1 MLADEMDVPTFAQL
15 VDWIEGKLSATEAT
29 AVQAAVDAAA
39 ARGDEELLATVAWLR
54 AFRAATTDL
63 TLLSPPEG
71 ARDRVLRMFEQRQ
84 QNRTDTVTSPSGL
97 WRRLIATFTRTI
109 GTEQAIAGARGAPVQ
124 ARRRQMTFECELA
137 DIVLN
142 THRREDV
149 YRLSGQVLARTAL
162 DVSTWIAELTRLTDS
177 DPALDAEGSSGTITF
192 TDDLGEF
199 TYEAVEPGRYAM
211 TLIAPALEIHIE
223 PIELS

>member
-1 MLADEMDVPTFAQL
+1 MADGMETPTFAQL
-15 VDWIEGKLSATEAT
+15 ADWIEGKLSATEAA

-54 AFRAATTDL
+54 AFRAAAADL
-63 TLLSPPEG
+63 TLLPPPEQ
-71 ARDRVLRMFEQRQ
+71 ARDRVLRMFEQRR
-84 QNRTDTVTSPSGL
+84 QNRPDAATSPSGL
-97 WRRLIATFTRTI
+97 WRRLIATLTRTI
-109 GTEQAIAGARGAPVQ
+109 GPEQAIAGARGAPVQ

-177 DPALDAEGSSGTITF
+177 DPALDAEGSPGAITF

-199 TYEAVEPGRYAM
+199 TYETVAPGRYAI
-211 TLIAPALEIHIE
+211 TLIAPALEIRIA